1 MQFSKIIGQQKMI
14 GRFIN
19 TVKTERIS
27 HAQLL
32 HGPEGSGKL
41 ELAIAYAQYVS
52 CTNKSET
59 DSCGTCPSCN
69 KYEKLIHPD
78 LHFVYP
84 VVRTKKFNKPVSDN
98 FSDGW
103 RSFILEHKKHRLNV
117 WLDLIGTE
125 GGQAGIFAH
134 ESSEIIRKLNLK
146 TFEAEYKIMIIWL
159 PEKMNLSS
167 ANKLLKMIEEPPM
180 KTLFLL
186 VSDYP
191 EQIINTIRSRS
202 QFVKIPGIENES
214 LSKKIAETYQL
225 EKNELIRIAKLANGN
240 YFKALDVLEESEN
253 EKYNLNLFV
262 KLMRLSFAAKII
274 ELTQWVDEISNTG
287 RERQKNFLN
296 YSLKMF
302 RENFI
307 LNNSPAEKEKLNQ
320 FTTNEENF
328 SLKFSTFI
336 HQNNI
341 FDIYKEI
348 NKAHLHIERNGMDKI
363 IFLDLALKLV
373 KLLRRKAA

>member
-1 MQFSKIIGQQKMI
+1 MQFSRIIGQEKII

-19 TVKTERIS
+19 TVKTGRIS

-32 HGPEGSGKL
+32 YGSEGSGKL
-41 ELAIAYAQYVS
+41 ELAIAFAQYVS
-52 CTNKSET
+52 CANKTET
-59 DSCGTCPSCN
+59 DSCGNCPSCK

-84 VVRTKKFNKPVSDN
+84 VVRTKKITKPVSDHFIN
-98 FSDGW
+98 EW
-103 RSFILEHKKHRLNV
+103 RSFILENKKHKLNT
-117 WLDLIGTE
+117 WLDFMGNE
-125 GGQAGIFAH
+125 DGQAGIFAH
-134 ESSEIIRKLNLK
+134 ESGEIIRKLNLK
-146 TFEAEYKIMIIWL
+146 TFESEYKIMVIWL

-186 VSDYP
+186 VSDFP

-202 QFVKIPGIENES
+202 QFVLIPKIDDGA
-214 LSKKIAETYQL
+214 LSKELRETY
-225 EKNELIRIAKLANGN
+225 KVPRTELKRVVKIANGN
-240 YFKALDVLEESEN
+240 LFKALDLIENSES
-253 EKYNLNLFV
+253 EKYNFELYV
-262 KLMRLSFAAKII
+262 KLMRLSYGAKII
-274 ELTQWVDEISNTG
+274 DLTKWVDEISGMG
-287 RERQKNFLN
+287 REKQKNFLT
-296 YSLKMF
+296 YALKMF

-307 LNNSPAEKEKLNQ
+307 LNNSPQEKEKLNQ
-320 FTTNEENF
+320 LTTDEENF

-341 FDIYKEI
+341 FEIYEEI
-348 NKAHLHIERNGMDKI
+348 NKAHLHILRNGMDKI

>member
-1 MQFSKIIGQQKMI
+1 MI
-14 GRFIN
+14 KRFIN
-19 TVKTERIS
+19 TVNTGRIS

-32 HGPEGSGKL
+32 HGSEGAGKL

-84 VVRTKKFNKPVSDN
+84 VVRTKKFNKPISDN
-98 FSDGW
+98 FSNEW
-103 RSFILEHKKHRLNV
+103 RKFILEHKKHRLDE
-117 WLDLIGTE
+117 WLDVVGSE

-159 PEKMNLSS
+159 PEKMNASS

-186 VSDYP
+186 ISDYP

-202 QFVKIPGIENES
+202 QFVKIPKIDNES
-214 LSKKIAETYQL
+214 LSKHIAETYQI
-225 EKNELIRIAKLANGN
+225 EKTELNRITKLANGN
-240 YFKALDVLEESEN
+240 YFKALDVLEESDN
-253 EKYNLNLFV
+253 EKYNFKLFIE
-262 KLMRLSFAAKII
+262 LMRLSYSAKII
-274 ELTQWVDEISNTG
+274 DLTKWVDEISTLG
-287 RERQKNFLN
+287 REQQKSFLK
-296 YSLKMF
+296 YTLKMF

-307 LNNSPAEKEKLNQ
+307 LNNSPTEKEKLNQ
-320 FTTNEENF
+320 LTVDEENF

-363 IFLDLALKLV
+363 IFLDLSLKLV

>member
-1 MQFSKIIGQQKMI
+1 MQFSRIIGQEKII

-19 TVKTERIS
+19 TVKTGRIS

-32 HGPEGSGKL
+32 YGPEGSGKL
-41 ELAIAYAQYVS
+41 ELAIAFAQYVS
-52 CTNKSET
+52 CANKTET
-59 DSCGTCPSCN
+59 DSCGNCPSCK

-84 VVRTKKFNKPVSDN
+84 VVRTKKITKPVSDHFIN
-98 FSDGW
+98 EW
-103 RSFILEHKKHRLNV
+103 RSFILENKKHKLNT
-117 WLDLIGTE
+117 WLDFMGNE
-125 GGQAGIFAH
+125 DGQAGIFAH
-134 ESSEIIRKLNLK
+134 ESGEIIRKLNLK
-146 TFEAEYKIMIIWL
+146 TFESEYKIMVIWL

-186 VSDYP
+186 VSDFP

-202 QFVKIPGIENES
+202 QFVLIPKIDDGA
-214 LSKKIAETYQL
+214 LSKELRETY
-225 EKNELIRIAKLANGN
+225 KVPRTELKRVVKIANGN
-240 YFKALDVLEESEN
+240 LFKALDLIENSES
-253 EKYNLNLFV
+253 EKYNFELYV
-262 KLMRLSFAAKII
+262 KLMRLSYGAKII
-274 ELTQWVDEISNTG
+274 DLTKWVDEISGMG
-287 RERQKNFLN
+287 REKQKNFLT
-296 YSLKMF
+296 YALKMF

-307 LNNSPAEKEKLNQ
+307 LNNSPQEKEKLNQ
-320 FTTNEENF
+320 LTTDEENF

-341 FDIYKEI
+341 FEIYEEI
-348 NKAHLHIERNGMDKI
+348 NKAHLHILRNGMDKI